1 MEGEYFKKQNWYY
14 GLKRKGGLAIGV
26 TKGWLKYLSES
37 WNQFGKLL
45 GVRLI
50 GMQSKE
56 ESKGKESTSLWSPS
70 FESRGQDSS

>member
-1 MEGEYFKKQNWYY
+1 MELLGY
-14 GLKRKGGLAIGV
+14 GLE
-26 TKGWLKYLSES
+26 YLSES

-56 ESKGKESTSLWSPS
+56 ESKGKESASLRSPS
-70 FESRGQDSS
+70 YESQG